1 MAAGRACAR
10 RRSGPCAASLMP
22 PRLGVPDGVRI
33 ETLSVEE
40 EAEEDDE
47 ESSQPAADETTRAE
61 ETPSVA

>member
-1 MAAGRACAR
+1 
-10 RRSGPCAASLMP
+10 MP